1 MTTWM
6 IEYGDEA
13 GNQSTRTT
21 DSIADVH
28 ETLATFVTN
37 EGELTGY
44 AGQTDTWHGYEAR
57 DANGFGPGNW
67 SLSVTNLD
75 THDRDG
81 YELPFPA
88 GTPGSDV
95 L

>member
-1 MTTWM
+1 MTTWI

-13 GNQSTRTT
+13 GNQNTRAT

-28 ETLATFVTN
+28 ETLATFVTDKS
-37 EGELTGY
+37 ELTGY
-44 AGQTDTWHGYEAR
+44 AGQTDTWRGYEPR

-81 YELPFPA
+81 YERETEQN
-88 GTPGSDV
+88 TPGGDV